1 MLIDITQG
9 ARIGVVNSQAGSPT
23 LKVEQSEFVET
34 VAGAAQGGKMAWF
47 SCGVHDAGTRINT
60 MGMVE
65 ISADRFI
72 RPGVKFDVS
81 HVAGRQIE
89 LDDLDTS
96 ILWEGQYVLFQTNWD
111 LYRGDDKYLDH
122 PELSRQVLE
131 YLIGRRINMIG
142 IDAPGIGKGKD
153 HPVYDAYAAEHGA
166 YVIGNLA
173 NLWKVPLSGFSVYCF
188 PAKVAELDAIPAR
201 VLVEVK

>member
-9 ARIGVVNSQAGSPT
+9 ARIGVANSPAGSPT

-34 VAGAAQGGKMAWF
+34 VSGEMTWF
-47 SCGVHDAGTRINT
+47 SCGGHNTGTHINT
-60 MGMVE
+60 MGAVE
-65 ISADRFI
+65 IVPERFI

-89 LDDLDTS
+89 LEDVDTS

-142 IDAPGIGKGKD
+142 IDAPGIGKAKN
-153 HPVYDAYAAEHGA
+153 HAAYNAYAAEHGS
-166 YVIGNLA
+166 YVIENLA

-188 PAKVAELDAIPAR
+188 PAKFEALDAIPAR
-201 VLVEVK
+201 VLVDVK